1 MPVTDDQEATLHAQL
16 AGRFEE
22 YQRRLDALDPAEVE
36 EEYNALVSAAFAVAV
51 EERLPGATAADVIEF
66 VGGVRSRNEGADRID
81 PLVAESLILAIT
93 SDGNVE
99 DTDPWV
105 GFQTQ
110 LILLAALVAEAGFDE
125 AGLDGF
131 LRRSR
136 TLADKWLA

>member
-1 MPVTDDQEATLHAQL
+1 MPVTDDQEATLRAQL

-22 YQRRLDALDPAEVE
+22 YQRRLDALDPAGVE

-51 EERLPGATAADVIEF
+51 EERFPGATAADIIEF
-66 VGGVRSRNEGADRID
+66 VGEVRSRNEGADRID
-81 PLVAESLILAIT
+81 PLVAEGLILAIV
-93 SDGNVE
+93 SDENVD
-99 DTDPWV
+99 DTDPRV

-110 LILLAALVAEAGFDE
+110 LVLLAALVAGAGFDE